1 MTNTTKLRKVS
12 LNFILDNLTELGWDY
27 TCGRM
32 SRSGMEIY
40 DEIMRHCGILEDHE
54 HWKEAVYAESNGDW

>member
-1 MTNTTKLRKVS
+1 MTQTTKMRKVS
-12 LNFILDNLTELGWDY
+12 LKFIVDNLTELGWDY
-27 TCGRM
+27 TSGRM

-54 HWKEAVYAESNGDW
+54 HWNLSLIHI